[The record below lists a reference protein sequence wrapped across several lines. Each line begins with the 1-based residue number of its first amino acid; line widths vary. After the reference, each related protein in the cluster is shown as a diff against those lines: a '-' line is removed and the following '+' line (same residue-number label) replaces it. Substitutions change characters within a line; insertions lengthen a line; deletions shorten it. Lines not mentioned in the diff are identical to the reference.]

1 MKNLKTLIST
11 LLLVTLLM
19 PTINING
26 AEMASIDIVV
36 DGEML
41 QLDVKPT
48 IINGR
53 TLVPLRGV
61 FEALNATVDW
71 NKETRQ
77 AIIKNNQIEVLMSPD
92 VSAALLNGR
101 IHTLDTASTIIND
114 NMLIPIRFVAES
126 LGHDVDWDPLNR
138 DVLIT
143 TRETPPLPM
152 ETGLPVVGTKEA
164 LIELLGYNND
174 LHNYVNRRFSTMLD
188 VIMEAP
194 EVDEGLTTDDLRS
207 DDASQTSAVE
217 SEKSYSGT
225 NNQVE
230 GVDEGDIVKT
240 NGDLIATISNGQV
253 NLIGTN
259 PTAPTLL
266 GIIPINSGRGAVSN
280 LYLTGNQL
288 VVIGSSY
295 VYYGLPEL
303 MTLDTKLIAPPTY
316 YTPNTFT
323 LVYDISSPSEPIL
336 TMDMDYEGA
345 YVSSRLVNDRL
356 YMVTDKG
363 LDYWSIND
371 LTDYELQ
378 PKFADNLTGKTTVI
392 DYENLH
398 YFPEYVAPSV
408 MMTISIN
415 LDEGTSNVDAYLG
428 RAETVYAT
436 SETMYLAFTHY
447 GYAEQLNTL
456 IYVPN
461 YSKTTAIYKFSL
473 NDGNIT
479 YENKGSV
486 PGILVNQFSMDDYN
500 NHLRI
505 ATTTG
510 DMWNENNL
518 SKNNLYILDNEL
530 KQVGEVTG
538 LAPGERIY
546 STRFYQ
552 DRVYMVTYRQ
562 VDPFFVIDA
571 STPTAPKVIGAL
583 KIPGFSTYMHILDA
597 NHVLGFGTD
606 TNEENGN
613 IRTGGIK
620 LSLFDVT
627 DPANP
632 IESKKE
638 VIGVAGTYSELQ
650 NNHKALMISL
660 QKGLMG
666 FPITVAGQTPYVT
679 DFSGA
684 YVYDITTDN
693 FTYKGQ
699 VTHKTATNNYYN
711 YQESIK
717 RLLTI
722 GDYLYSLSDSK
733 MVVSDLEDLSTTGE
747 LKLQNI
753 NQYDIPTLEPAK

>member
-19 PTINING
+19 PTMDLNG

-280 LYLTGNQL
+280 LYLTENQL
-288 VVIGSSY
+288 
-295 VYYGLPEL
+295 
-303 MTLDTKLIAPPTY
+303 
-316 YTPNTFT
+316 
-323 LVYDISSPSEPIL
+323 
-336 TMDMDYEGA
+336 
-345 YVSSRLVNDRL
+345 
-356 YMVTDKG
+356 
-363 LDYWSIND
+363 
-371 LTDYELQ
+371 
-378 PKFADNLTGKTTVI
+378 
-392 DYENLH
+392 
-398 YFPEYVAPSV
+398 
-408 MMTISIN
+408 
-415 LDEGTSNVDAYLG
+415 
-428 RAETVYAT
+428 TVY
-436 SETMYLAFTHY
+436 
-447 GYAEQLNTL
+447 
-456 IYVPN
+456 
-461 YSKTTAIYKFSL
+461 
-473 NDGNIT
+473 
-479 YENKGSV
+479 
-486 PGILVNQFSMDDYN
+486 
-500 NHLRI
+500 
-505 ATTTG
+505 
-510 DMWNENNL
+510 
-518 SKNNLYILDNEL
+518 LD
-530 KQVGEVTG
+530 V
-538 LAPGERIY
+538 
-546 STRFYQ
+546 
-552 DRVYMVTYRQ
+552 
-562 VDPFFVIDA
+562 
-571 STPTAPKVIGAL
+571 
-583 KIPGFSTYMHILDA
+583 
-597 NHVLGFGTD
+597 
-606 TNEENGN
+606 
-613 IRTGGIK
+613 
-620 LSLFDVT
+620 
-627 DPANP
+627 
-632 IESKKE
+632 
-638 VIGVAGTYSELQ
+638 
-650 NNHKALMISL
+650 
-660 QKGLMG
+660 
-666 FPITVAGQTPYVT
+666 
-679 DFSGA
+679 
-684 YVYDITTDN
+684 
-693 FTYKGQ
+693 
-699 VTHKTATNNYYN
+699 
-711 YQESIK
+711 
-717 RLLTI
+717 
-722 GDYLYSLSDSK
+722 
-733 MVVSDLEDLSTTGE
+733 
-747 LKLQNI
+747 
-753 NQYDIPTLEPAK
+753 